1 MLSHVQL
8 FLTPQTAPHQSPLS
22 MDFSRQQSWSGLP
35 FATLRDLPNPVIE
48 PASLT
53 SPALAGGFFTTSAT
67 WEPCTMESNSAIKE
81 NEIMPFAITQTDPEI
96 KLSDVRQTETN
107 TV

>member
-1 MLSHVQL
+1 MG
-8 FLTPQTAPHQSPLS
+8 
-22 MDFSRQQSWSGLP
+22 FSKQDYWSGLP
-35 FATLRDLPNPVIE
+35 CSPPGDLPDPGIE